1 MDTVPL
7 SCHHVPTPEMADTLA
22 SQLPPGS
29 LIVNATGLGKDAPGS
44 PLTHAAV
51 FPEHSL
57 IWDFNYRGNLVFLD
71 QARAQQSARSL
82 HIEDGWTYFIHGW
95 TQVIADVFHKT
106 IPTHGPL
113 FNELSRLAATA
124 R

>member
-1 MDTVPL
+1 VPA
-7 SCHHVPTPEMADTLA
+7 PELADALV

-29 LIVNATGLGKDAPGS
+29 LIVNATGLGKDTPGS
-44 PLTHAAV
+44 PLTHAV
-51 FPEHSL
+51 TFPEHSL

-106 IPTHGPL
+106 IPSHGPL